1 MLDRVQLKLE
11 AREVVRS
18 AKVSAYLFTLL
29 ALVLTLILNG
39 ASDYMTMD
47 DKWAYDYSLRTGL
60 DLSFLALHPSYP
72 TILVLF
78 VSVVV
83 SLTGTVLGAGEVLY
97 HLGVRRGEE
106 MPYTT
111 LFDGF
116 SFAGKIIL
124 LSIVQYIFIFLWSL
138 LFIVPGIIAAYR
150 YRFALYNLCEN
161 PEMGV
166 MEALSKAQT
175 LGFKGQLF
183 VLDLSF
189 IGWYL
194 LSGLTAG
201 ILLIWLAPYRM
212 QTDMGYFRQIKNIKG
227 IGYFPEQPHPE
238 DDGTFHPNDPF
249 GGADNSQW

>member
-47 DKWAYDYSLRTGL
+47 DMWAYDYSLRTGL

-124 LSIVQYIFIFLWSL
+124 LAIVQYIFIFLWSL

-166 MEALSKAQT
+166 MEALNMSKAQT
-175 LGFKGQLF
+175 LGFKGQ
-183 VLDLSF
+183 LDLSF

>member
-1 MLDRVQLKLE
+1 MLDRVQIKLE
-11 AREVVRS
+11 AKGVVRS

-29 ALVLTLILNG
+29 ALALAFLLNG
-39 ASDYMTMD
+39 VSDYMSMD
-47 DKWAYDYSLRTGL
+47 DVWAYDYSVRTGF
-60 DLSFLALHPSYP
+60 DLSFLALHGAYP

-78 VSVVV
+78 VSVVTT
-83 SLTGTVLGAGEVLY
+83 LTGLILDAGQVLY

-106 MPYTT
+106 MPYTA

-150 YRFALYNLCEN
+150 YRFALYN
-161 PEMGV
+161 M
-166 MEALSKAQT
+166 SKAQT
-175 LGFKGQLF
+175 MGFKGQLF
-183 VLDLSF
+183 VLDLTF

-212 QTDMGYFRQIKNIKG
+212 QTEMGYFQQIKNIKG
-227 IGYFPEQPHPE
+227 IGYFPEQPRPE
-238 DDGTFHPNDPF
+238 NDDTFRPNDPF
-249 GGADNSQW
+249 GGGDNSQW